1 MFFLGD
7 LLGPTVNNLDKLLRM
22 PQGCG
27 EQNMLN
33 FVPNIVIAKYLKRVN
48 RLTPA
53 IEKRSLHFMESGKL
67 DITFCENAYNFEQT
81 F

>member
-1 MFFLGD
+1 
-7 LLGPTVNNLDKLLRM
+7 M

-53 IEKRSLHFMESGKL
+53 IEKRSLHFMESGKFHNFFGN
-67 DITFCENAYNFEQT
+67 DYPFEQFRT
-81 F
+81 CTKYFR

>member
-1 MFFLGD
+1 MWFFSFKIGD

-53 IEKRSLHFMESGKL
+53 IEKRSLHFMESGKFH
-67 DITFCENAYNFEQT
+67 IF
-81 F
+81 

>member
-1 MFFLGD
+1 
-7 LLGPTVNNLDKLLRM
+7 M

-33 FVPNIVIAKYLKRVN
+33 FVPNIVITKYLKQVN

-53 IEKRSLHFMESGKL
+53 IEKKSLNFMESGKIKYL
-67 DITFCENAYNFEQT
+67 KYEIAY
-81 F
+81 